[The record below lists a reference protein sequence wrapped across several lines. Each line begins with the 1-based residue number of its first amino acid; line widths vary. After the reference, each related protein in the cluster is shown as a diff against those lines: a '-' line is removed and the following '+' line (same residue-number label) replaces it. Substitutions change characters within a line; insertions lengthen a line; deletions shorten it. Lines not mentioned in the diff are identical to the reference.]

1 MAHDDFVIVD
11 FYVLRIF
18 CNFPISSMLKWR
30 RFCSMGQKISPNQQ
44 KNKPFRVA
52 REYLVTTV
60 GRNEM
65 AKREKKKNPNS
76 QIGYI

>member
-1 MAHDDFVIVD
+1 
-11 FYVLRIF
+11 
-18 CNFPISSMLKWR
+18 
-30 RFCSMGQKISPNQQ
+30 MGQKISPNQQ